1 VKHSPDRRRL
11 LAQCSAAWTL
21 STLPPRLLAAVPRAP
36 ARSPVARVEP
46 VVEEVFGTR
55 VVDDYRWMENP
66 RDPDWL
72 PFLQGQN
79 KHARAVLDARPGHAA
94 LAWRI
99 AALSGDTTATRE
111 VRGAGER
118 LFYEQRPAGANHYM
132 LFVREAGR
140 PERVLID
147 PATLKSGNVHT
158 SLDWWAP
165 SFDGRHVVYGLSLA
179 GSEASVLHVMA
190 VDSGAILPERI
201 EMTDDA
207 SPAWLPD
214 GSGFFY
220 IQLTGQRGT
229 PTLYQHS
236 VVKLHRLSTDPG
248 SDAIVMG
255 SGRDPAVPIEPL
267 QFTRIVTAPEAAQAL
282 AIVFDIRT
290 EFALYVTPLD
300 MLAAGR
306 PQWRRVADFDAL
318 ITAAALVG
326 DALYLLSNR
335 GAVRGRVLR
344 VPLAAPDL
352 ERATVVMPQGA
363 TVIDELVGARD
374 GVYVRLMDGG
384 VHRLARIGRDDKVAE
399 LALPFEGA
407 VSRLFTAPDQDGTY
421 LALEGWL
428 RPGGIW
434 RVDADGR
441 IADTGLTPR
450 PPIDLKPYEARRFF
464 AVARDGVRV
473 PYTVIRR
480 KGTRGR
486 PHSTLVSAYGA
497 YQYSTTPRFAPT
509 LLPFLDA
516 GGVYVNA
523 NVRGGGEYG
532 REWHQAGKKASKPNT
547 WRDLIDI
554 CDKLVRERLTTPR
567 QLAITG
573 TSAGGIAVGRA
584 MTERPDLFAAVI
596 SNVGWSNPIRYM
608 AEQNIADIREWGPAE
623 DAASFRIM
631 LAMDSVQAVR
641 NGVRYPALLCV
652 TGATDP
658 RVAPWH
664 VAKLAA
670 RVQVASTSGKPVL
683 LRVDFDAGHGI
694 GSTRSQR
701 DALAADIYAFVLWQT
716 GAKLRSQ

>member
-1 VKHSPDRRRL
+1 
-11 LAQCSAAWTL
+11 
-21 STLPPRLLAAVPRAP
+21 
-36 ARSPVARVEP
+36 VARIER

-79 KHARAVLDARPGHAA
+79 KHARAVLDALPGHAA
-94 LAWRI
+94 LARRI
-99 AALSGDTTATRE
+99 AALSGDTAVTRA

-118 LFYEQRPAGANHYM
+118 LFYEQRPAGADQYM
-132 LFVREAGR
+132 LFMREAGR
-140 PERVLID
+140 PSRVLID
-147 PATLKSGNVHT
+147 PARLKSGDVHV

-165 SFDGRHVVYGLSLA
+165 SFDGRHVVYGLSMA

-190 VDSGAILPERI
+190 VDSGAVLLERI
-201 EMTDDA
+201 EMTDEA

-229 PTLYQHS
+229 PTLYHHS

-248 SDAIVMG
+248 SDAVVMG
-255 SGRDPAVPIEPL
+255 SGRDPSVPIEPL
-267 QFTRIVTAPEAAQAL
+267 QFTRIVTAPKAAQAL

-306 PQWRRVADFDAL
+306 PQWHRVADFDAL

-384 VHRLARIGRDDKVAE
+384 VHRFARIGRDDKVTE

-407 VSRLFTAPDQDGTY
+407 VSRLFTAPDQDGAY

-428 RPGGIW
+428 QPAGIW

-450 PPIDLKPYEARRFF
+450 PPIDLTPYEARRFF
-464 AVARDGVRV
+464 AMARDGVRV

-480 KGTRGR
+480 KGTHTGR
-486 PHSTLVSAYGA
+486 HATLVGAYGA
-497 YQYSTTPRFAPT
+497 YQYSTTPRFSPT

-532 REWHQAGKKASKPNT
+532 REWHQAGKKANKPNT
-547 WRDLIDI
+547 WRDLIDV
-554 CDKLVRERLTTPR
+554 CEKLVREGLTTPR

-573 TSAGGIAVGRA
+573 TSAGGITVGRA
-584 MTERPDLFAAVI
+584 MTERPDLFAVVI
-596 SNVGWSNPIRYM
+596 SDVGWSNPIRYM
-608 AEQNIADIREWGPAE
+608 AEQNIADIGEWGPAV

-658 RVAPWH
+658 RVAPWN
-664 VAKLAA
+664 VAKFAA
-670 RVQVASTSGKPVL
+670 RVQAASTSGKPVL
-683 LRVDFDAGHGI
+683 LRVDFNAGHGI
-694 GSTRSQR
+694 GSTRLQR
-701 DALAADIYAFVLWQT
+701 DALAADMYAFVLWQA
-716 GAKLRSQ
+716 GAQLRRD

>member
-1 VKHSPDRRRL
+1 MSLRRSGIRCEGKRVKHSPDRRRL
-11 LAQCSAAWTL
+11 LAQYCAAWTL

-36 ARSPVARVEP
+36 ARPPVARVER

-55 VVDDYRWMENP
+55 VVDNYRWMENA

-79 KHARAVLDARPGHAA
+79 KYARAVLDALPGHAA
-94 LAWRI
+94 LARRI
-99 AALSGDTTATRE
+99 AALSGDTAASYA
-111 VRGAGER
+111 VRAAGER
-118 LFYEQRPAGANHYM
+118 LFYEQRPAGADHYM

-147 PATLKSGNVHT
+147 PAALKSGDMHAA
-158 SLDWWAP
+158 LDWWVP

-190 VDSGAILPERI
+190 VDSGAVLPERI
-201 EMTDDA
+201 EMTDAA

-282 AIVFDIRT
+282 AIVFDVRT

-300 MLAAGR
+300 MLSAGR

-363 TVIDELVGARD
+363 TVIDELAGARD

-384 VHRLARIGRDDKVAE
+384 VHRLARIGRDDKVVE
-399 LALPFEGA
+399 LALPFEGG
-407 VSRLFTAPDQDGTY
+407 VSRMAAAGRHLAGRRRRPHCRHRPDTTAADRPHAIRSAAILRGGARRRARALHRDPPQGHARRPPARHPCKRLRCLPVLDHTAL
-421 LALEGWL
+421 LAHAVAFS
-428 RPGGIW
+428 RCRW
-434 RVDADGR
+434 RVRQCQRA
-441 IADTGLTPR
+441 
-450 PPIDLKPYEARRFF
+450 
-464 AVARDGVRV
+464 
-473 PYTVIRR
+473 
-480 KGTRGR
+480 
-486 PHSTLVSAYGA
+486 
-497 YQYSTTPRFAPT
+497 
-509 LLPFLDA
+509 
-516 GGVYVNA
+516 
-523 NVRGGGEYG
+523 
-532 REWHQAGKKASKPNT
+532 
-547 WRDLIDI
+547 WR
-554 CDKLVRERLTTPR
+554 
-567 QLAITG
+567 
-573 TSAGGIAVGRA
+573 
-584 MTERPDLFAAVI
+584 
-596 SNVGWSNPIRYM
+596 W
-608 AEQNIADIREWGPAE
+608 
-623 DAASFRIM
+623 
-631 LAMDSVQAVR
+631 
-641 NGVRYPALLCV
+641 
-652 TGATDP
+652 
-658 RVAPWH
+658 
-664 VAKLAA
+664 
-670 RVQVASTSGKPVL
+670 
-683 LRVDFDAGHGI
+683 
-694 GSTRSQR
+694 
-701 DALAADIYAFVLWQT
+701 
-716 GAKLRSQ
+716 